1 MLDASRLGAVTSQIV
16 GLLDAAFDGVAVYRE
31 RRIAQASTTL
41 VELLGRDP
49 VGERLLAHGTGL
61 RSPAPGW
68 DLHWIGAMQAS
79 NGELVRVEVYGV
91 DCTWEDQPAYLM
103 AVRRL
108 QDTDERPDERPD
120 EVNEVNEVNEVVRQR
135 AQAMFNHINNELGA
149 MLGNLELALER
160 ALGPDERT
168 LVADAWTAARRATD
182 LFVQL
187 QLLSGDAHMIREVQE
202 LDAVLRRV
210 VPQDCHLDLSL
221 GRLRVDVDAS
231 RLTDVLATLH
241 ANSVAAGASSIRV
254 STRLSGER
262 ACIEHTDDARATNA
276 DDPARNVTLQTVRR
290 IVDGHGGTLE
300 FSTSDSGTRVRI
312 FLPVVST
319 PPVPAIGRRDILVL
333 DDEANIRALCRR
345 ALEDN
350 GHRVHLASSGA
361 EALEILEQVD
371 VVLMDISM
379 PDMNGVEFAKA
390 ARARRPSI
398 PLLAMTG
405 YADVTARDMLDA
417 MGIRVLAKP
426 WRLKTLMDEVE
437 RALSPVD

>member
-31 RRIAQASTTL
+31 RRIAQASATL

-91 DCTWEDQPAYLM
+91 ACTWEDQPAYLM

-108 QDTDERPDERPD
+108 QDTDERPDEVD
-120 EVNEVNEVNEVVRQR
+120 EVVRQR
-135 AQAMFNHINNELGA
+135 AQAMSNHINNELGA

-168 LVADAWTAARRATD
+168 LVADAWTAARKATD

-187 QLLSGDAHMIREVQE
+187 QLLSGDAHMFREVQE

-210 VPQDCHLDLSL
+210 APQDCQLDLSL
-221 GRLRVDVDAS
+221 GRLRVDVDTS
-231 RLTDVLATLH
+231 RLTDVLVSLR

-254 STRLSGER
+254 STRLIGER
-262 ACIEHTDDARATNA
+262 ACIEHTDDARAT
-276 DDPARNVTLQTVRR
+276 DPNDPERTVTLRTVRR

-319 PPVPAIGRRDILVL
+319 PPIPTIGRRDILVL

-350 GHRVHLASSGA
+350 GHQVHLASSGA

-405 YADVTARDMLDA
+405 YADVTARDMLNA